1 MPSGFQNAV
10 DQLQA
15 EMYKVIVDM
24 SNTTYYPT
32 ADGNDN
38 GGVTPNSWDAFT
50 TPPSTFVLGKARARG
65 NIRFRNIV
73 NRLQA
78 LGDCQIRDIT
88 MDNAASGNT
97 EATADT
103 QSTTLQF
110 TVLFERPLFAA
121 LTGSAIGA
129 STVGNDINGAT
140 MDTTAKVVRN
150 AIAQGIRDTTT
161 SQARVYNPAVGV
173 GGTQQSI
180 SVTTT
185 GATIAQTM
193 GTVSVTQI
201 DESTLFN

>member
-24 SNTTYYPT
+24 SNTTYFPT

-38 GGVTPNSWDAFT
+38 GGVTPNAWDAFT
-50 TPPSTFVLGKARARG
+50 IPPTTLILGKARARG
-65 NIRFRNIV
+65 NMRFRNVV
-73 NRLQA
+73 NRLQG

-88 MDNAASGNT
+88 IT
-97 EATADT
+97 EANGSAQAT
-103 QSTTLQF
+103 SLQF
-110 TVLFERPLFAA
+110 TVLYERPLFAA
-121 LTGSAIGA
+121 LTGAQQGA
-129 STVGNDINGAT
+129 TTVGNDINGST

-161 SQARVYNPAVGV
+161 ATARVYDPSVGV

-180 SVTTT
+180 SVTAT
-185 GATIAQTM
+185 GQTAAQTI
-193 GTVSVTQI
+193 GVLTVTQI
-201 DESTLFN
+201 DESTLFD